1 MGNLKD
7 TLHGRF
13 VSVHSSLI
21 KHNCL
26 GYQLILCAYITEGEQ
41 SQTVVTV
48 QKVHVNL
55 VQR

>member
-7 TLHGRF
+7 TLHERF

-26 GYQLILCAYITEGEQ
+26 GYQLILCAYIPEGEQ
-41 SQTVVTV
+41 SHTVINV
-48 QKVHVNL
+48 QKVHSDL